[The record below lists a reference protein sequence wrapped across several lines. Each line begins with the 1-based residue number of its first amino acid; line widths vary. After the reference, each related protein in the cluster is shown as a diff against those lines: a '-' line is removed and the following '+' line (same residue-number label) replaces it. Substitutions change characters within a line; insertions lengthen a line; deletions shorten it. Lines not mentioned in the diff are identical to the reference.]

1 MLSKTTFWLP
11 TQNINASKLIENSL
25 KIHRTAHNAFNNYS
39 SERDVNKMKE
49 GKRGRREDGKKKC
62 IAGGRAHSSIQGG
75 THCEEH
81 KDTYDKL
88 ILRIH
93 HE

>member
-39 SERDVNKMKE
+39 SERDVNKM
-49 GKRGRREDGKKKC
+49 RDGKKRRWEEETHRRGKSTL
-62 IAGGRAHSSIQGG
+62 INSGG

-81 KDTYDKL
+81 KDTYDRL